1 MNETTASKSITIK
14 VQTILYLKKIIGA
27 PEIEVPVQRG
37 CTLQGFL
44 EKMVNDRGDELAS
57 HLFKTNSTEILPHLR
72 LMINGRDIGF
82 LDGMNT
88 ELHNGDEVLILPPVS
103 GG

>member
-1 MNETTASKSITIK
+1 MNETTASESITIK
-14 VQTILYLKKIIGA
+14 LHTILYLKKIVGA
-27 PEIEVPVQRG
+27 PEVEISVPKG

-44 EKMVNDRGDELAS
+44 EKMVNTSGDELAS
-57 HLFKTNSTEILPHLR
+57 HLFKPSSTEILPHLR

-82 LDGMNT
+82 LDGMKT